1 MEKNMSRVQFANMTD
16 EELIRLA
23 YIEHDQPLVLELC
36 SRIAKLIDENAELKG
51 AVTDLSEHIPH

>member
-1 MEKNMSRVQFANMTD
+1 MSRVQFANMTD

>member
-1 MEKNMSRVQFANMTD
+1 MSRVQFANMTD

-36 SRIAKLIDENAELKG
+36 SRIAKLIDENAELKDTIKDIAG
-51 AVTDLSEHIPH
+51 HIPH

>member
-1 MEKNMSRVQFANMTD
+1 MSRVQFANMTD

-36 SRIAKLIDENAELKG
+36 SRIAKLIDQNAELQETVK
-51 AVTDLSEHIPH
+51 DLAGHIPH

>member
-1 MEKNMSRVQFANMTD
+1 MSRVQFANMTD

-36 SRIAKLIDENAELKG
+36 SRIAKLIDQNAELKG